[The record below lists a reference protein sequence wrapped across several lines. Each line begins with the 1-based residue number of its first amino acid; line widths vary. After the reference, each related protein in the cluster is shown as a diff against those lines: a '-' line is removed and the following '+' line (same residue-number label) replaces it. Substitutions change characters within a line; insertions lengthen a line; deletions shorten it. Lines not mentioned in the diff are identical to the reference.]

1 MKDAEEEE
9 WVFEGDEAIKHS
21 SHTHT
26 AGEREGWREE
36 RERERREAGR
46 KREKRKEKEMER
58 REQRKA
64 SKGGILDSRIR
75 NSENLKSKFD
85 IVVRKGWIKRH

>member
-1 MKDAEEEE
+1 MLRKKR
-9 WVFEGDEAIKHS
+9 VLRGDEAIKHS

-26 AGEREGWREE
+26 QQ
-36 RERERREAGR
+36 
-46 KREKRKEKEMER
+46 EKEMER
-58 REQRKA
+58 ERTE
-64 SKGGILDSRIR
+64 KGIKRGILDSRIR